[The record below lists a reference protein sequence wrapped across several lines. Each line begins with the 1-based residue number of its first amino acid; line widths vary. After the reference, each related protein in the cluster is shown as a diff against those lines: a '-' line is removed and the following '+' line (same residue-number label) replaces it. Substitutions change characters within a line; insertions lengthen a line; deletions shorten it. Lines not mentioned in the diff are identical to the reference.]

1 MAASSGAVVSPRTA
15 AAGAAPEN
23 AALEFDSMRAVN
35 GKRACG
41 EQQIAAANN
50 ISEGRILC

>member
-50 ISEGRILC
+50 ISEGRIL